1 MANKLYRA
9 GQKLPGGRKF
19 VGSGTIQGK
28 PSSKQGGKTHKVKNR
43 SVNHIRRG

>member
-1 MANKLYRA
+1 MANKIYRV
-9 GQKLPGGRKF
+9 GQKPPGSGKS

-43 SVNHIRRG
+43 SINHGRRG